1 MEDLRSVSI
10 SVDNE
15 SMVVD
20 FEQGNMN
27 EDEFFAYVIDY
38 ILSNIQIEVL

>member
-1 MEDLRSVSI
+1 MKDLRSVSI

-27 EDEFFAYVIDY
+27 EDEFFAYIVDY
-38 ILSNIQIEVL
+38 ILSNIQIEVI

>member
-27 EDEFFAYVIDY
+27 EDEFFAYVVDY